1 MSICNKPRLIDLL
14 LISFML
20 LPAWAT
26 AQTTFNGIVT
36 FGDSVSDS
44 GNKYA
49 ITGFSNTPPYD
60 LLDNFLVPEGPYTRG
75 GLHHSNG
82 ATWIEQLAKPLGLGG
97 DVRPALRSAGRAMN
111 YAYGGARA
119 RNALVSPN
127 KHLPQQVTDYLAD
140 VNLNPPA
147 DALYVIF
154 IGSIDVA
161 DAVRALQVDPT
172 GATSVGIV
180 TDAVVA
186 VRDSIVALYNVPGV
200 LGGARK
206 FLIVNAPDLGLTP
219 AFNPPL
225 NIPAAAGYGTCFS
238 LLYNLGT
245 LSGSLPPSCAFP
257 SGIPGLKDVLDG
269 LELTLP
275 GINFVRLDA
284 FTAFHEIVAYPAQF
298 GLKNVTDACVMPDQ
312 PPFNCKRPD
321 EYLFWDGIHPTK
333 AVHAILADKAAQAL
347 TQ

>member
-1 MSICNKPRLIDLL
+1 MSIYNKSRLTDLL
-14 LISFML
+14 LISLILF
-20 LPAWAT
+20 PAWAT

-49 ITGFSNTPPYD
+49 ITGLSNTPPYD
-60 LLDNFLVPEGPYTRG
+60 LLDNFLVPDGPYTRG

-97 DVRPALRSAGRAMN
+97 DVRPTLRSAGRAKN

-119 RNALVSPN
+119 RNALISPN
-127 KHLPQQVTDYLAD
+127 KHLPEQVTDYLAD

-161 DAVRALQVDPT
+161 DAVRALQVDAT

-180 TDAVVA
+180 IDAVMA
-186 VRDSIVALYNVPGV
+186 VRNSIIALYNIPGDM
-200 LGGARK
+200 GGARK
-206 FLIVNAPDLGLTP
+206 FLIVNSPDMGLTP

-245 LSGSLPPSCAFP
+245 LSGPLPGCAFP
-257 SGIPGLKDVLDG
+257 PGIPGLKDILDG
-269 LELTLP
+269 LEGSLP
-275 GINFVRLDA
+275 GVNFVRLDV
-284 FTAFHEIVAYPAQF
+284 FTAFHEIVANPAQF
-298 GLKNVTDACVMPDQ
+298 GFMNVTDACVMPEQ
-312 PPFNCKRPD
+312 PPFSCKKPD
-321 EYLFWDGIHPTK
+321 KYFFWDGIHPTK
-333 AVHAILADKAAQAL
+333 AAHAILADKAANAL